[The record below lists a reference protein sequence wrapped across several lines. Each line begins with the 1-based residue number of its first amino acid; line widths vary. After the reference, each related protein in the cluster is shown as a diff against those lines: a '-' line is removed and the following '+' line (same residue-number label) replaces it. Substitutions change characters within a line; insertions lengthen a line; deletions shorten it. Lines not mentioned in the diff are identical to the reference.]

1 MQVHLK
7 GNHFRL
13 LARLLK
19 EGWERLEG
27 FITEG
32 LDVIRVHV
40 SCAVV
45 INGGYLAAVKGLG
58 SRTTLAVAT
67 ESDVRRRSLL
77 KQQYPTA
84 LIAADARSALA
95 CAVDVHVLIVTWPCQ
110 PYSSSHRI
118 IYTVAH
124 QRRCQH
130 NTALLVETLLRVCS
144 SIHPPLLV
152 LIENVPGFVERE
164 ASAECCVWLAPEM
177 RELLY
182 QWHEEIICPAT
193 HMRGPQMRKRFYCV
207 GTLQALTT
215 DLEYT

>member
-1 MQVHLK
+1 MGGATVQVHLK

-27 FITEG
+27 FIMEG
-32 LDVIRVHV
+32 LDVIRVHA
-40 SCAVV
+40 SCAGV

-95 CAVDVHVLIVTWPCQ
+95 CAVDVHVLIVTWPCL
-110 PYSSSHRI
+110 PYSIRATGSSTRLHTCKGVSTI
-118 IYTVAH
+118 
-124 QRRCQH
+124 
-130 NTALLVETLLRVCS
+130 
-144 SIHPPLLV
+144 PPCW
-152 LIENVPGFVERE
+152 
-164 ASAECCVWLAPEM
+164 S
-177 RELLY
+177 
-182 QWHEEIICPAT
+182 
-193 HMRGPQMRKRFYCV
+193 KRW
-207 GTLQALTT
+207 
-215 DLEYT
+215 